1 MISTRMLSII
11 EYLCENRTSS
21 FKEIAAALGI
31 KERSV
36 RYDLERINELLE
48 EKSLPPVE
56 KRSKGVLVFPDGV
69 ALSDLREER
78 SFNYTNQERKDLV
91 LLLALIDP
99 KGFQIN
105 PLARR
110 MDVSRT
116 TLKND
121 LAAIN
126 EELSERGLEIVSQDA
141 FHVTGP
147 EEPFS
152 GLLYDELVKYIR
164 LILHPPQTPS
174 LFESSVLEIIDRG
187 FDHVPLSEAAD
198 RVEHMLEE
206 NHVEL
211 SDVSHNWY
219 LAMIFARIWYIVNGI
234 PYPSDPILLEEASRS
249 YDFEPLTRE
258 LSELIGRPINQE
270 TTAHFARFLDFTS
283 KFDYDLSADSN
294 PIEAQSVT
302 LALIEQ
308 MSEAMHVDFLK
319 DTLLVEGILS
329 HMIPLLERIHH
340 HVYLNDRII
349 SVLGEE
355 ELPQLAVIEKVCE
368 NIEPLSHIESEDEY
382 AYLVIYFLASIR
394 RMQTPTQKRILLVCG
409 HGYGTTTMLREK
421 LQSEYQI
428 QVVKT
433 LPVYRLSREPLEDV
447 DAIISTVPLDE
458 NLPVPSTVVSPLPT
472 EEDYL
477 RIESLGIRR
486 KRLTQSLFSFEEKL
500 DFLSP
505 EDRAR
510 VIELVEKELGY
521 HSVTHSDQNRNLR
534 KLLRFDS
541 IRLFPFAPDWESAVR
556 QAGEILFEQQAV
568 KWEYVEE
575 TIETMKT
582 VGFYSVTDGQLA
594 LLHGKVSD
602 SVLKTA
608 ISLVVYKEPVH
619 FGDKQARIL
628 FFLASANPKEHIP
641 AVINLTRMVKST
653 PMIER
658 LESAESVDEIYQA
671 LIECEMAIS
680 S

>member
-1 MISTRMLSII
+1 MISTRMLGII
-11 EYLCENRTSS
+11 EYLCENRKSS
-21 FKEIAAALGI
+21 FKEIAAALDI

-36 RYDLERINELLE
+36 RYDLDRINELME
-48 EKSLPPVE
+48 EKSLPLIE
-56 KRSKGVLVFPDGV
+56 KRSKGVLIFPEGV
-69 ALSDLREER
+69 TLQDLSEEP
-78 SFNYTNQERKDLV
+78 SFNYTNQERHDLV
-91 LLLALIDP
+91 QLLALIDP
-99 KGFQIN
+99 RGFQIN

-110 MDVSRT
+110 LDVSRT

-126 EELSERGLEIVSQDA
+126 EELSGRGLEIVSTEA
-141 FHVTGP
+141 FHVQGP
-147 EEPFS
+147 EEAFS
-152 GLLYDELVKYIR
+152 NLLYDELVKYTQ
-164 LILHPPQTPS
+164 LILHSPQTPS
-174 LFESSVLEIIDRG
+174 RFEAAVAEIIDRG
-187 FDHVPLSEAAD
+187 FDHVSLSEVAE
-198 RVEHMLEE
+198 RVERMLES

-211 SDVSHNWY
+211 SDVSHQWY
-219 LAMIFARIWYIVNGI
+219 LTMIFARIWYIVNER
-234 PYPSDPILLEEASRS
+234 PYPSDPILLEEASRN
-249 YDFEPLTRE
+249 YDFGPLSEE
-258 LSELIGRPINQE
+258 LSEIIGRPINAE

-340 HVYLNDRII
+340 HVYLNDRIT

-355 ELPQLAVIEKVCE
+355 ELPHLAVIERVCQ
-368 NIEPLSHIESEDEY
+368 NIDPLSQIESEDEY

-394 RMQTPTQKRILLVCG
+394 RMQTTPQKRILLVCG

-428 QVVKT
+428 QILKT

-447 DAIISTVPLDE
+447 DAVISTVPLDE
-458 NLPVPSTVVSPLPT
+458 NTPVPFAVVSPLPT
-472 EEDYL
+472 EEDYM

-521 HSVTHSDQNRNLR
+521 HSVTHTDQNRQLR
-534 KLLRFDS
+534 KLMRFDS

-568 KWEYVEE
+568 KWDYVEE
-575 TIETMKT
+575 TIETMKHI
-582 VGFYSVTDGQLA
+582 GFYSVTDGQMA

-602 SVLKTA
+602 SVLRTA
-608 ISLVVYKEPVH
+608 VSLVVYGEPVQ

-658 LESAESVDEIYQA
+658 LESAQSVDEIYQT

-680 S
+680 N